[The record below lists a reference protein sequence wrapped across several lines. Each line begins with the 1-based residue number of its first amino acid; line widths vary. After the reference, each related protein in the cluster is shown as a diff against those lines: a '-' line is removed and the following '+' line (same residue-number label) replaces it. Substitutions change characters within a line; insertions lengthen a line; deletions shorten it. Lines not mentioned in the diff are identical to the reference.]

1 MSANQGIAVGMASN
15 LCGFNLGEVCDTT
28 IAFLKDPDHDIMSTL
43 KAPDLPTGGELLYD
57 EAALGEIYRTG
68 RGSFKIRSKWR
79 YNKAEN
85 LIEIY
90 EIPYSTTSEAIMD
103 KVTELVKA
111 GKVKEIADMRDETD
125 LSGLKLTI
133 DLKRGADPDKLMA
146 KLFRF
151 TPLLDSQSCNFN
163 ILIAGM
169 PRVMGVGEILGE
181 WTAWRTDCV
190 RPVSYTHLDVYKRQP
205 GWRRHRRR
213 CGSAHTRTGR
223 RCPVP
228 PPRRHR

>member
-1 MSANQGIAVGMASN
+1 
-15 LCGFNLGEVCDTT
+15 
-28 IAFLKDPDHDIMSTL
+28 MSTL

-68 RGSFKIRSKWR
+68 RGSFKVRSKWR

-169 PRVMGVGEILGE
+169 PRVMGVPGDPGGVDRLAHGLGPPAGILRHEQEKGE
-181 WTAWRTDCV
+181 AA
-190 RPVSYTHLDVYKRQP
+190 PVE
-205 GWRRHRRR
+205 
-213 CGSAHTRTGR
+213 GSAGVSFWISTGLFR
-223 RCPVP
+223 SSGT
-228 PPRRHR
+228 PRRMPRSSQT